1 MLLDEK
7 GDKISK
13 SSRNS
18 VDPTDLIEG
27 TIKLSGD
34 RMHGYG
40 IDTIR
45 AWAITKDSD
54 TNSYVDREEI
64 ERVNQEVKLLRG
76 LIRIM
81 LGQVQLPS
89 SADTNFEDLT
99 LIDKVM
105 MAKILKFGV
114 QVTEAYERLDLK
126 QAYSLIQDF
135 S

>member
-1 MLLDEK
+1 MFEGHDQHSRWFLTSLVSSVALTGQAPFRQLKTHGLLLDEK

-54 TNSYVDREEI
+54 TNSYIDREEI
-64 ERVNQEVKLLRG
+64 ERVN
-76 LIRIM
+76 
-81 LGQVQLPS
+81 
-89 SADTNFEDLT
+89 
-99 LIDKVM
+99 
-105 MAKILKFGV
+105 
-114 QVTEAYERLDLK
+114 
-126 QAYSLIQDF
+126 
-135 S
+135 